1 MLLERNIWSC
11 PLELHGCT
19 CRAAQRNGIPVSS
32 VPGISGPSQPPPHP
46 LGTQTLRLCQ
56 LLQLCSPSMTLQGT
70 HILHLSFPGMG
81 HHQPWLS
88 LAPSLP
94 ELSWT
99 QFTGLKWWNKSQNF
113 SFMRS
118 TPSDFM
124 KVIFLLISEDKWQN
138 NTHLKYKWTAASDQM
153 GSEKRLKQK

>member
-1 MLLERNIWSC
+1 M
-11 PLELHGCT
+11 ELSF
-19 CRAAQRNGIPVSS
+19 RAAWMYLQSS
-32 VPGISGPSQPPPHP
+32 TEEWNPCVLWAWHMWALPASSSSPGHTD
-46 LGTQTLRLCQ
+46 TQTPPAPAA
-56 LLQLCSPSMTLQGT
+56 LLPQHDPARHHL
-70 HILHLSFPGMG
+70 LHLSFPGMG

-94 ELSWT
+94 ELSRT
-99 QFTGLKWWNKSQNF
+99 QCTGLKRWNKSQNF

-124 KVIFLLISEDKWQN
+124 KVIFLLISEDEWQN
-138 NTHLKYKWTAASDQM
+138 NTHLKYKWTAASDQT